1 MHACVS
7 IYCCSTAG
15 NSSRAGNSG
24 WFFGLLARLGW
35 LASLASLG
43 LAWLELARAGLGW
56 LGPWLVWAGLA
67 WFVRVWSPFD
77 GSDLVQ
83 SGLVRLAGLLM
94 TGLVWIGPVWSGE
107 TRLSTCR

>member
-1 MHACVS
+1 MPVFLSFAVVLPVTHLVS
-7 IYCCSTAG
+7 VTQAG
-15 NSSRAGNSG
+15 LA
-24 WFFGLLARLGW
+24 LARLGW

-43 LAWLELARAGLGW
+43 LAWLVLAQAGLGW
-56 LGPWLVWAGLA
+56 PGPWLVWAGLA

-94 TGLVWIGPVWSGE
+94 TGLV
-107 TRLSTCR
+107 